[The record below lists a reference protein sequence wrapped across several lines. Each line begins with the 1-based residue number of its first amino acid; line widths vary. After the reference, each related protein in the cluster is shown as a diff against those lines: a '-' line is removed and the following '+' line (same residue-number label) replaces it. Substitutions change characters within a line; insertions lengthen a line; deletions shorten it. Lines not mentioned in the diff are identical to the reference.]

1 MYNFNAVPSG
11 ILSMC
16 LVNQKLQ
23 YHIVNLIGEEIVS
36 ASFNSRKDA
45 FVFARIVGMD
55 LVLNEMK

>member
-1 MYNFNAVPSG
+1 MQYH
-11 ILSMC
+11 
-16 LVNQKLQ
+16 LVFYQCVWLIKKLQ